1 MSSQT
6 RNQYIT
12 GLCANIISI
21 SYGAFVGWASASF
34 VELQSAD
41 ANGSEPLIGDDAG
54 WIGSML
60 CVGGS
65 FGTAFFS
72 WSADKIGRKP
82 CLLLLALPALL
93 GWLIVPF
100 AKSSIHLAISRLMG
114 GFSGGGTFSIIPIYT
129 AEISDDNVRGTVGTF
144 LVLFCNVGVLV
155 AFILGTYLSCRIV
168 AWILSTLPLAFLC
181 GVLFVPESPQYLTRK
196 NDVKAA
202 EKSLCFFRNISYQNS
217 ETDPKIKLELQNLME
232 KRGDHT
238 MEKSETN
245 ASLRDFAE
253 PKARKALWIGI
264 ALMAINQLCG
274 CFVMLNYT
282 ATIFKNSG
290 STLPPNQSAI
300 VVGVIQLVG
309 TYVSTLLVERAGR
322 KILLIVSV
330 IGTGTGLLCL
340 GLFMCLGDLTTGS
353 WIPVAC
359 FSFIIFIGCWGVIT
373 LPFVVV
379 AEIMPPKV
387 RNLGCMI
394 CMLSL
399 WVYSFFLL
407 KYMGLFS
414 ELIGMH
420 GIMFFFSACSFIG
433 AIFIG
438 IFVPETKGKPIEEI
452 LQSL

>member
-1 MSSQT
+1 MSSHA

-34 VELQSAD
+34 VELQKAD
-41 ANGSEPLIGDDAG
+41 ATGSEPLIGDDAG

-65 FGTAFFS
+65 LGTIFFS
-72 WSADKIGRKP
+72 WCADKIGRKR

-100 AKSSIHLAISRLMG
+100 AKTPMHLALSRLMG

-144 LVLFCNVGVLV
+144 LVLFCNVGVLA
-155 AFILGTYLSCRIV
+155 AFILGTYLPCRIV
-168 AWILSTLPLAFLC
+168 AWILSTLPLAYLC
-181 GVLFVPESPQYLTRK
+181 GVIFVPESPQYLASK

-202 EKSLCFFRNISYQNS
+202 EKSLCFFRNISYKKSGTNPQ
-217 ETDPKIKLELQNLME
+217 IKLELENLME
-232 KRGDHT
+232 KTGDKSA
-238 MEKSETN
+238 EKSETSV
-245 ASLRDFAE
+245 SLKDFAE
-253 PKARKALWIGI
+253 PKARKALCIGMG
-264 ALMAINQLCG
+264 LMAVNQLCG

-300 VVGVIQLVG
+300 IVGVIQLVG
-309 TYVSTLLVERAGR
+309 TYASTLLVERAGR
-322 KILLIVSV
+322 KSLLIISV

-340 GLFMCLGDLTTGS
+340 GLFMCFGDPLSGS
-353 WIPVAC
+353 WIPVAS

-373 LPFVVV
+373 LPFLVV
-379 AEIMPPKV
+379 AEIMPPKI

-394 CMLSL
+394 CMLCL
-399 WVYSFFLL
+399 WLYSFFLL

-420 GIMFFFSACSFIG
+420 GVMFFFSTCSFIG

-438 IFVPETKGKPIEEI
+438 ICVPETKGKPIEEI
-452 LQSL
+452 LRRL